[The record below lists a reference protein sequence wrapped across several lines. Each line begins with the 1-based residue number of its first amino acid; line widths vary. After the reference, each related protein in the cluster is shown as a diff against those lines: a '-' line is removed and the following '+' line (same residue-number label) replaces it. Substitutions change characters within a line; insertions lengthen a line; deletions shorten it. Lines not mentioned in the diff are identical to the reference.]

1 LTPTQLILTER
12 LGWGEF
18 VPGNIV
24 MGNAYPTSGDRNY
37 RFGPSTGSGVEN
49 EGTASG
55 VSAAMESL
63 IEENVRLRAL
73 VVQLSDLVLKN
84 VVAQK

>member
-1 LTPTQLILTER
+1 
-12 LGWGEF
+12 
-18 VPGNIV
+18 
-24 MGNAYPTSGDRNY
+24 MH
-37 RFGPSTGSGVEN
+37 RFGPLAARDDEDVEPDA
-49 EGTASG
+49 ET
-55 VSAAMESL
+55 SAALASL